1 MEKTYVFDTN
11 SGGNFGDSALLASL
25 LNNNKMDTGL
35 MALMQNASRNQDAW
49 GGGGMWW
56 IWVIIMFWLW
66 GGNGNGIFGRNGFGG
81 GIPNQLNNDFG
92 RDILLQAINGNGTAI
107 SQLASTLNCD
117 INTLQTAIGQ
127 VQSSIQSVGNQVG
140 MSGQQI
146 INAIQAGNC
155 QLGNQLAQCCC
166 DIKDSITRQSYENQI
181 ATSNQTNL
189 LQGTMNSNNQAVLAK
204 LDAMQTQGLYDKI
217 DALREKNSAL
227 AAQLSNEHQTAAIQ
241 AYQAQSL
248 IPVNAA
254 LQDLSNRLGAIEC
267 KQPATVTVPYIPAM
281 SNLVPVSYSQPV
293 HFGVSNYGSCGC
305 GY

>member
-1 MEKTYVFDTN
+1 MEKTYVFDTADR
-11 SGGNFGDSALLASL
+11 GGFDSTALIASL
-25 LNNNKMDTGL
+25 IGNRGVDPNL

-66 GGNGNGIFGRNGFGG
+66 GGNGNGMFGRNGLAD

-117 INTLQTAIGQ
+117 MNALQNAICQ
-127 VQSSIQSVGNQVG
+127 VQSSIQGVGNQVG

-155 QLGNQLAQCCC
+155 QISHQIADCCCNVRTAITTQGYENQLAT
-166 DIKDSITRQSYENQI
+166 I
-181 ATSNQTNL
+181 NQTNA
-189 LQGTMNSNNQAVLAK
+189 LQSTMNGNNQAILAR
-204 LDAMQTQGLYDKI
+204 LDAMSNQALLDKI
-217 DALREKNSAL
+217 DALREKNSSL
-227 AAQLSNEHQTAAIQ
+227 IAQLSNEHQTAAIQ

-254 LQDLSNRLGAIEC
+254 LSDLSARLGAIEC

-293 HFGVSNYGSCGC
+293 NFSAVGYNTCGC
-305 GY
+305 

>member
-1 MEKTYVFDTN
+1 MEKTYVFDTAADRG
-11 SGGNFGDSALLASL
+11 SLDSSAIIASL
-25 LNNNKMDTGL
+25 MNNKGVDPNL
-35 MALMQNASRNQDAW
+35 MALLSNASKNQDAW
-49 GGGGMWW
+49 GGSGCWW

-66 GGNGNGIFGRNGFGG
+66 GGNGNMFGRNGGLD
-81 GIPNQLNNDFG
+81 GIPNQINNDFG

-117 INTLQTAIGQ
+117 MNTLQNAICQ
-127 VQSSIQSVGNQVG
+127 VQSSIQGVGNQVG

-155 QLGNQLAQCCC
+155 QIGHQIADCCCNVRTAITTQGYENQLAT
-166 DIKDSITRQSYENQI
+166 I
-181 ATSNQTNL
+181 NQTNA
-189 LQGTMNSNNQAVLAK
+189 LQSTMNSNNQAILAR
-204 LDAMQTQGLYDKI
+204 LDAMSNQALLDKI
-217 DALREKNSAL
+217 DALREKNSSL
-227 AAQLSNEHQTAAIQ
+227 TAQLSNEHQTSAIQ

-254 LQDLSNRLGAIEC
+254 LQDLSTRLGAIEC

-293 HFGVSNYGSCGC
+293 NFSTVGYNTCGC
-305 GY
+305 

>member
-1 MEKTYVFDTN
+1 MEKTYVFDTAADRG
-11 SGGNFGDSALLASL
+11 SLDSSAIIASL
-25 LNNNKMDTGL
+25 MNNRGVDPNL
-35 MALMQNASRNQDAW
+35 MAMLTNASKNQDAW
-49 GGGGMWW
+49 GGGGCWW

-66 GGNGNGIFGRNGFGG
+66 GGNGNMFGRNGGLD
-81 GIPNQLNNDFG
+81 GIPNQINNDFG

-117 INTLQTAIGQ
+117 MNALQNAICQ
-127 VQSSIQSVGNQVG
+127 VQSSIQGVGNQVG

-155 QLGNQLAQCCC
+155 QISHQIADCCCNVRTAITTQGYENQLA
-166 DIKDSITRQSYENQI
+166 TL
-181 ATSNQTNL
+181 NQTNA
-189 LQGTMNSNNQAVLAK
+189 LQSTMNGNNQAILAR
-204 LDAMQTQGLYDKI
+204 LDAMSNQALLDKI
-217 DALREKNSAL
+217 DALREKNSSL
-227 AAQLSNEHQTAAIQ
+227 IAQLSNEHQTAAIQ

-254 LQDLSNRLGAIEC
+254 LQDLSTRLGAIEC

-293 HFGVSNYGSCGC
+293 NFSAVGYNTCGC
-305 GY
+305 

>member
-1 MEKTYVFDTN
+1 MEKTYVFDTADR
-11 SGGNFGDSALLASL
+11 GGFDSTALIASL
-25 LNNNKMDTGL
+25 IGNRGVDPNL

-66 GGNGNGIFGRNGFGG
+66 GGNGNGMFGRNGLAD

-117 INTLQTAIGQ
+117 MNALQNAICQ
-127 VQSSIQSVGNQVG
+127 VQSSIQGVGNQVG

-155 QLGNQLAQCCC
+155 QISHQIADCCCNVRTAITTQGYENQLAT
-166 DIKDSITRQSYENQI
+166 I
-181 ATSNQTNL
+181 NQTNA
-189 LQGTMNSNNQAVLAK
+189 LQSTMNGNNQAILAR
-204 LDAMQTQGLYDKI
+204 LDAMSNQALLDKI
-217 DALREKNSAL
+217 DALREKNSSL
-227 AAQLSNEHQTAAIQ
+227 IAQLSNEHQTAAIQ

-254 LQDLSNRLGAIEC
+254 LSDLSARLGAIEC

-293 HFGVSNYGSCGC
+293 NFSTIGYNTCGC
-305 GY
+305 

>member
-1 MEKTYVFDTN
+1 MEKTYVFDTAADRG
-11 SGGNFGDSALLASL
+11 SLDSSAIIASL
-25 LNNNKMDTGL
+25 MNNKGVDPNL
-35 MALMQNASRNQDAW
+35 MALLSNASKNQDAW
-49 GGGGMWW
+49 GGSGCWW

-66 GGNGNGIFGRNGFGG
+66 GGNGNIFGRNGGLD
-81 GIPNQLNNDFG
+81 GIPNQINNDFG

-117 INTLQTAIGQ
+117 MNTLQNAICQ
-127 VQSSIQSVGNQVG
+127 VQSSIQGVGNQVG

-155 QLGNQLAQCCC
+155 QISHQIADCCCNVRTAITTQGYENQLAT
-166 DIKDSITRQSYENQI
+166 I
-181 ATSNQTNL
+181 NQTNA
-189 LQGTMNSNNQAVLAK
+189 LQSTMNGNNQAILAR
-204 LDAMQTQGLYDKI
+204 LDAMSNQALLDKI
-217 DALREKNSAL
+217 DALREKNSSL
-227 AAQLSNEHQTAAIQ
+227 TAQLSNEHQTAAIQ

-254 LQDLSNRLGAIEC
+254 LQDLSTRLGAIEC

-293 HFGVSNYGSCGC
+293 NFSTVGYNTCGC
-305 GY
+305 

>member
-11 SGGNFGDSALLASL
+11 AGGSFDHSALIASL
-25 LNNNKMDTGL
+25 MGNRGVDPNL
-35 MALMQNASRNQDAW
+35 MALIQNASRNQDAW

-66 GGNGNGIFGRNGFGG
+66 GGNGNMFGRNGGLE
-81 GIPNQLNNDFG
+81 GIPNQINNDFG

-117 INTLQTAIGQ
+117 MNALQNAICQ
-127 VQSSIQSVGNQVG
+127 VQSSIQGVGNQVG

-155 QLGNQLAQCCC
+155 QISHQIADCCCNVRTAITTQGYENQLA
-166 DIKDSITRQSYENQI
+166 
-181 ATSNQTNL
+181 ALNQTNA
-189 LQGTMNSNNQAVLAK
+189 LQSTMNGNNQAILAR
-204 LDAMQTQGLYDKI
+204 LDAMSNQALLDKI
-217 DALREKNSAL
+217 DALREKNSSL
-227 AAQLSNEHQTAAIQ
+227 IAQLSNEHQTAAIQ

-254 LQDLSNRLGAIEC
+254 LSDLSARLGAIEC

-293 HFGVSNYGSCGC
+293 NFSAIGYNTCGC
-305 GY
+305 

>member
-1 MEKTYVFDTN
+1 MEKTYVFDTAADRG
-11 SGGNFGDSALLASL
+11 SLDSSAIIASL
-25 LNNNKMDTGL
+25 MNNKGVDPNL
-35 MALMQNASRNQDAW
+35 MALLSNASKNQDAW
-49 GGGGMWW
+49 GGSGCWW

-66 GGNGNGIFGRNGFGG
+66 GGNGNIFGRNGGLD
-81 GIPNQLNNDFG
+81 GIPNQINNDFG

-117 INTLQTAIGQ
+117 MNTLQNAICQ
-127 VQSSIQSVGNQVG
+127 VQSSIQGVGNQVG

-155 QLGNQLAQCCC
+155 QISHQIADCCCNVRTAITTQGYENQLAT
-166 DIKDSITRQSYENQI
+166 I
-181 ATSNQTNL
+181 NQTNA
-189 LQGTMNSNNQAVLAK
+189 LQSTMNGNNQAILAR
-204 LDAMQTQGLYDKI
+204 LDAMSNQALLDKI
-217 DALREKNSAL
+217 DALREKNSSL
-227 AAQLSNEHQTAAIQ
+227 TAQISNEHQTAAIQ

-254 LQDLSNRLGAIEC
+254 LQDLSTRLGAIEC

-293 HFGVSNYGSCGC
+293 NFSTVGYNTCGC
-305 GY
+305 

>member
-1 MEKTYVFDTN
+1 MEKTYVFDTADR
-11 SGGNFGDSALLASL
+11 GGFDSTALIASL
-25 LNNNKMDTGL
+25 MGNRGVDPNL

-66 GGNGNGIFGRNGFGG
+66 GGNGNMFGRNGGLE
-81 GIPNQLNNDFG
+81 GIPNQINNDFG

-117 INTLQTAIGQ
+117 MNALQNAICQ
-127 VQSSIQSVGNQVG
+127 VQSSIQGVGNQVG

-155 QLGNQLAQCCC
+155 QISHQIADCCCNVRTAITTQGYENQLAT
-166 DIKDSITRQSYENQI
+166 I
-181 ATSNQTNL
+181 NQTNA
-189 LQGTMNSNNQAVLAK
+189 LQSTMNGNNQAILAR
-204 LDAMQTQGLYDKI
+204 LDAMSNQALLDKI
-217 DALREKNSAL
+217 DALREKNSSL
-227 AAQLSNEHQTAAIQ
+227 IAQLSNEHQTAAIQ

-254 LQDLSNRLGAIEC
+254 LSDLSARLGAIEC

-293 HFGVSNYGSCGC
+293 NFSTIGYNTCGC
-305 GY
+305 

>member
-11 SGGNFGDSALLASL
+11 AGGSFDHSALIASL
-25 LNNNKMDTGL
+25 MGNRGVDPNL

-66 GGNGNGIFGRNGFGG
+66 GGNGNMFGRNGGLD
-81 GIPNQLNNDFG
+81 GIPNQINNDFG

-117 INTLQTAIGQ
+117 MNALQNAICQ
-127 VQSSIQSVGNQVG
+127 VQSSIQGVGNQVG

-155 QLGNQLAQCCC
+155 QISHQIADCCCNVRTAITTQGYENQLAT
-166 DIKDSITRQSYENQI
+166 I
-181 ATSNQTNL
+181 NQTNA
-189 LQGTMNSNNQAVLAK
+189 LQSTMNGNNQAILAR
-204 LDAMQTQGLYDKI
+204 LDAMSNQALLDKI
-217 DALREKNSAL
+217 DALREKNSSL
-227 AAQLSNEHQTAAIQ
+227 IAQLSNEHQTAAIQ

-254 LQDLSNRLGAIEC
+254 LQDLSTRLGAIEC

-293 HFGVSNYGSCGC
+293 NFSAIGYNTCGC
-305 GY
+305 

>member
-1 MEKTYVFDTN
+1 MEKTYVFDTAADRG
-11 SGGNFGDSALLASL
+11 SLDSSAIIASL
-25 LNNNKMDTGL
+25 MNNRGVDPNL
-35 MALMQNASRNQDAW
+35 MALLSNASKNQDAW
-49 GGGGMWW
+49 GGSGCWW

-66 GGNGNGIFGRNGFGG
+66 GGNGNIFGRNGGLD
-81 GIPNQLNNDFG
+81 GIPNQINNDFG

-117 INTLQTAIGQ
+117 MNTLQNAICQ
-127 VQSSIQSVGNQVG
+127 VQSSIQGVGNQVG

-155 QLGNQLAQCCC
+155 QIGHQIADCCCNVRTAITTQGYENQLAT
-166 DIKDSITRQSYENQI
+166 I
-181 ATSNQTNL
+181 NQTNA
-189 LQGTMNSNNQAVLAK
+189 LQSTMNGNNQAILAR
-204 LDAMQTQGLYDKI
+204 LDAMSNQVLLDKI
-217 DALREKNSAL
+217 DALREKNSSL
-227 AAQLSNEHQTAAIQ
+227 TAQLSNEHQTAAIQ

-254 LQDLSNRLGAIEC
+254 LQDLSTRLGAIEC

-293 HFGVSNYGSCGC
+293 NFSTVGYNTCGC
-305 GY
+305 

>member
-1 MEKTYVFDTN
+1 MEKTYVFDTAADRG
-11 SGGNFGDSALLASL
+11 SLDSSAIIASL
-25 LNNNKMDTGL
+25 MNNKGVDPNL
-35 MALMQNASRNQDAW
+35 MALLSNASKNQDAW
-49 GGGGMWW
+49 GGSGCWW

-66 GGNGNGIFGRNGFGG
+66 GGNGNIFGRNGGLD
-81 GIPNQLNNDFG
+81 GIPNQINNDFG

-117 INTLQTAIGQ
+117 MNTLQNAICQ
-127 VQSSIQSVGNQVG
+127 VQSSIQGVGDQVG

-155 QLGNQLAQCCC
+155 QISHQIADCCCNVRTAITTQGYENQLAT
-166 DIKDSITRQSYENQI
+166 I
-181 ATSNQTNL
+181 NQTNA
-189 LQGTMNSNNQAVLAK
+189 LQSTMNGNNQAILAR
-204 LDAMQTQGLYDKI
+204 LDAMSNQALLDKI
-217 DALREKNSAL
+217 DALREKNSSL
-227 AAQLSNEHQTAAIQ
+227 TAQLSNEHQTAAIQ

-254 LQDLSNRLGAIEC
+254 LQDLSTRLGAIEC

-293 HFGVSNYGSCGC
+293 NFSTVGYNTCGC
-305 GY
+305 

>member
-11 SGGNFGDSALLASL
+11 GGGLGSEALIASL
-25 LNNNKMDTGL
+25 MNNRGVDPNL
-35 MALMQNASRNQDAW
+35 MAMLTNGSKNQDAW

-66 GGNGNGIFGRNGFGG
+66 GGNGNIFGRNGAGLD

-117 INTLQTAIGQ
+117 MNALQNAICQ
-127 VQSSIQSVGNQVG
+127 VQSSIQGVGNQVG

-155 QLGNQLAQCCC
+155 QISHQIADCCCNVRTAITTQGYENQLAT
-166 DIKDSITRQSYENQI
+166 I
-181 ATSNQTNL
+181 NQTNA
-189 LQGTMNSNNQAVLAK
+189 LQSTMNGNNQAILAR
-204 LDAMQTQGLYDKI
+204 LDAMSNQALLDKI
-217 DALREKNSAL
+217 DALREKNSSL
-227 AAQLSNEHQTAAIQ
+227 IAQLSNEHQTAAIQ

-254 LQDLSNRLGAIEC
+254 LQDLSTRLGAIEC

-293 HFGVSNYGSCGC
+293 NFSAIGYNTCGC
-305 GY
+305 

>member
-1 MEKTYVFDTN
+1 MEKTYIFDTN
-11 SGGNFGDSALLASL
+11 SGGSMDHSALLASL
-25 LNNNKMDTGL
+25 MNNKTVDPGL
-35 MALMQNASRNQDAW
+35 LALMQNASNNQDAW

-66 GGNGNGIFGRNGFGG
+66 GGNGNGMFGRNGN

-117 INTLQTAIGQ
+117 VNTLQTAIGQ
-127 VQSSIQSVGNQVG
+127 VQQSICSVGNQVG
-140 MSGQQI
+140 MSSQQI
-146 INAIQAGNC
+146 INSIQSGTC

-166 DIKDSITRQSYENQI
+166 NLQDQITRQGYEARI
-181 ATSNQTNL
+181 ATSDQTNAL
-189 LQGTMNSNNQAVLAK
+189 IGAGSNNTNAILAK
-204 LDAMQTQGLYDKI
+204 LDAIQTQGLYDKI

-227 AAQLSNEHQTAAIQ
+227 VAQISNEHQTAAIN

-248 IPVNAA
+248 MPVNAA
-254 LQDLSNRLGAIEC
+254 LQDLSARLGAIEC
-267 KQPATVTVPYIPAM
+267 KQPATVTIPYVPAM

-293 HFGVSNYGSCGC
+293 NFGLSSYNYGNCC
-305 GY
+305 C